1 MRYLPFI
8 LFAALVAESQAGT
21 ISGVVAAEPNPALQA
36 AAGGGGKYESRKFK
50 FVDRINY
57 AELRDFVVA
66 IDGPVPGVSNLPPE
80 TLSVVTTNLTQRD
93 AVFKPHVLPVLA
105 GTTVQWPNEDDIFHN
120 VFSMSETKPFDLGLY
135 KGNPRE
141 KAVIFDKTGRVD
153 VFCSIH
159 SQMHCVVLVLEN
171 PYFALADSRGRYVIR
186 NVPAG
191 KYRLK
196 AWHERVPPQV
206 QDVIVPETGE
216 VKIDFTLGVK
226 NLPKY

>member
-1 MRYLPFI
+1 MIRSLTCCLI
-8 LFAALVAESQAGT
+8 LALTLSARSGS
-21 ISGVVAAEPNPALQA
+21 ISGTVTAEGNPEAQS
-36 AAGGGGKYESRKFK
+36 AGASGRYDSRKFK

-57 AELRDFVVA
+57 AELRDFVVS
-66 IDGPVPGVSNLPPE
+66 IEGPVAGMTNRPPE

-93 AVFKPHVLPVLA
+93 AVFKPHVLPVFA

-135 KGNPRE
+135 KGSPKE
-141 KAVIFDKTGRVD
+141 KAIVFDKTGRVD

-171 PYFALADSRGRYVIR
+171 PFFCATDSRGRYAIR
-186 NVPAG
+186 DVPGG
-191 KYRLK
+191 KYKLR
-196 AWHERVPPQV
+196 AWHERLPSLTQE
-206 QDVIVPETGE
+206 ITVPEQGE
-216 VKIDFTLGVK
+216 AKMDFTLGIK